1 MEVLLSGSNKKYKQ
15 TNLVGTNYATS
26 DGIDFHL
33 VCRLL
38 FLLEVPGKYDAFI
51 LRWIHLLINQ
61 TTEVEKLHYKC
72 IVCTAENWS
81 V

>member
-51 LRWIHLLINQ
+51 LR
-61 TTEVEKLHYKC
+61 
-72 IVCTAENWS
+72 
-81 V
+81 